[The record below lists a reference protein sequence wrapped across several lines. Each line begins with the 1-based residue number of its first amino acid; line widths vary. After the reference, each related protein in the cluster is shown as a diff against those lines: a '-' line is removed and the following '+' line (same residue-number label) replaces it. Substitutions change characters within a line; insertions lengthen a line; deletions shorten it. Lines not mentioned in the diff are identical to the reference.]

1 MEKGFIWER
10 KKKNWLFFPVALL
23 LAVMP
28 FVIRAT
34 QHFLSGD
41 LYRLFLVNRK
51 TEIFSQYRARFLWIM
66 AAVMLVLLLVC
77 CKKLFA
83 GIDRLGWFYFAACG
97 VFLLC
102 LVLSTLFSDHRDTAL
117 WGMYDRAEGMVTQI
131 CYLIL
136 FLYTALSYRSAQD
149 LKLLMAAM
157 GILIAINAVM
167 GISQFAGHDFM
178 TSDWVNHLV
187 VPDEIGGKISTLQF
201 EKAKMYGTAN
211 HYNYLGSI
219 AAMTFPVCTVLALFE
234 KRWKFRIPLILAALL
249 SLMLLLGSTSRAGLI
264 GVVAVMVLAVIFFR
278 RLLLR
283 HWKLVLSAIG
293 GLLVITI
300 GVNLILHNAIFERIP
315 MLFDDI
321 RTIFSDTS
329 DFDYKDYIPIRSV
342 ENTPSGAVITVQKDA
357 LSLSVEDGEVVF
369 RDQSGQEVPFTQNDD
384 GVFVTQNPAFAD
396 LSFRPVK
403 SVEGNTPYTYLRL
416 LYNGKQLLQFYYDET
431 QVYLAEIDS
440 TDPMTLEEPPIAGF
454 LKGKELIGSMR
465 GYIWSRTIPI
475 LPDYLVLGA
484 GPDCFLY
491 EFPQDD
497 ILGKL
502 YAYGTG
508 SIVVDKPHNLYLQI
522 FVNEGGIALLAFL
535 AVCVSY
541 LWDCFRLY
549 GGHRQNRN
557 GLRGIAVGLGVAGYL
572 FAGFFNDSTVMTS
585 TMFWILLG
593 VGVGMNRQYRK
604 ESVGL

>member
-1 MEKGFIWER
+1 MEKRFVWAIR
-10 KKKNWLFFPVALL
+10 KKNWLFLPVAFL

-28 FVIRAT
+28 VVIRAT

-41 LYRLFLVNRK
+41 LYRLFLTGQK
-51 TEIFSQYRARFLWIM
+51 TELFSQYRARFLWIM
-66 AAVMLVLLLVC
+66 AAVMLILVLVFW
-77 CKKLFA
+77 KKLFS
-83 GIDRLGWFYFAACG
+83 GIDRLGWFYFAACSI
-97 VFLLC
+97 FLLC
-102 LVLSTLFSDHRDTAL
+102 LVFSTLLSDHQDTAL
-117 WGMYDRAEGMVTQI
+117 WGMYDRAEGMITQI

-136 FLYTALSYRSAQD
+136 FFYTARSYRSVQD
-149 LKLLMAAM
+149 LKLLMVAI
-157 GILIAINAVM
+157 GILIAVNTVM
-167 GISQFAGHDFM
+167 GISQFAGNDLM
-178 TSDWVNHLV
+178 TSDWMNRLV
-187 VPDEIGGKISTLQF
+187 VPDDIDGRISTLQF

-219 AAMTFPVCTVLALFE
+219 AAMSLPLCTVLALFE
-234 KRWKFRIPLILAALL
+234 KRWKFRIPSILAALF
-249 SLMLLLGSTSRAGLI
+249 SLILLLGSTSRAGLI
-264 GVVAVMVLAVIFFR
+264 GVAAAAVLAVIFFR
-278 RLLLR
+278 RFLMR
-283 HWKLVLSAIG
+283 HWKLVLSAAG
-293 GLLVITI
+293 GLLIVTV
-300 GVNLILHNAIFERIP
+300 GLNFLLHNAIFERIP
-315 MLFDDI
+315 MLFEDI

-329 DFDYKDYIPIRSV
+329 DFDYKDNIPVRAV
-342 ENTPSGAVITVQKDA
+342 ENTSTDAVITVQGDA
-357 LSLSVEDGEVVF
+357 LSLSVENGEVVF
-369 RDQSGQEVPFTQNDD
+369 RNHAGTEVLFTENDD
-384 GVFVTQNPAFAD
+384 GVLVTQDDTFAD
-396 LSFRPVK
+396 LSFRPVQSAK
-403 SVEGNTPYTYLRL
+403 GNTSYTYLRL

-431 QVYLAEIDS
+431 QVYLANTNS
-440 TDPMTLEEPPIAGF
+440 TDPMTLKEPPIAAC

-475 LPDYLVLGA
+475 LPHYLVLGA

-497 ILGKL
+497 VLGKL

-535 AVCVSY
+535 SVCIIY

-549 GGHRQNRN
+549 GGKRQDPN

-585 TMFWILLG
+585 TIFWILLG